1 MSEVKHIV
9 PFEGTKESEVD
20 STGTFMFFSYLSI
33 KKLLEPAV
41 DLDEDEKITGLVI
54 NEDGIKVR
62 IN

>member
-9 PFEGTKESEVD
+9 PFEDKKESEVNT
-20 STGTFMFFSYLSI
+20 TGTFMFFSYLSI

-54 NEDGIKVR
+54 NDDGIKVR